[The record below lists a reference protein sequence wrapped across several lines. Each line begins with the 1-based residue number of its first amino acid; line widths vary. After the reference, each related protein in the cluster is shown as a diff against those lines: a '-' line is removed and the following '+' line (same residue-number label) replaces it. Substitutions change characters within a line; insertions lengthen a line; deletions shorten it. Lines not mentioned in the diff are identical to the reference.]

1 MAIRWTNAPAPDPLP
16 VLPDRN
22 GMRDVYIGSG
32 VQAEVLA
39 HLSDRRVEQGGLL
52 IGRAWLGGTSSQPE
66 GVSHVSVEKAIPADD
81 ADGSAIA
88 LRMETSVWTAARAAL
103 RPGQLIVGWYHSHP
117 GLGAFFSH
125 TDRRTQAAFFAQPYS
140 VGWVLDPDDG
150 SEAFFVGRDS
160 LPLSGVLYCDG
171 VGAGAA
177 GTNGPDTWGV
187 A

>member
-117 GLGAFFSH
+117 GLSAFFSD
-125 TDRRTQAAFFAQPYS
+125 TDRRTQKAFFNHDYS
-140 VGWVLDPDDG
+140 IGWVIDPWTGD
-150 SEAFFVGRDS
+150 EALFIGPKCEPIGR
-160 LPLSGVLYCDG
+160 
-171 VGAGAA
+171 
-177 GTNGPDTWGV
+177 GPQAV
-187 A
+187 ATTETEQGD